1 MTALSIA
8 ALTFVLV
15 FGGAL
20 FGTYLRLLLPH
31 HHLQEDSRDV
41 VKVVVA
47 LTATLSAVLFSLLI
61 ASAKNFYDAQTTE
74 VEQLASRVVLL
85 DRMLSVYGPEAAE
98 ARAELR
104 SAVAA
109 AVERV
114 WPTRP
119 TEASDLTLPQGRR
132 APEVFFG
139 KIVELTPRT
148 EPQRIAQ
155 AQAIQIALSL
165 GEIRFLMFSQSG
177 NTVPA
182 IFLAVLLF
190 WVVVLFG
197 GYGLLTRINGTM
209 VAILLV
215 SALSIASAMYL
226 IVEFNHPFDGAI
238 RISATIMRDALA
250 QMGQP

>member
-1 MTALSIA
+1 MSALWIA
-8 ALTFVLV
+8 VLTFVLV
-15 FGGAL
+15 FGGAIV
-20 FGTYLRLLLPH
+20 GTYIRLVLPH

-61 ASAKNFYDAQTTE
+61 ASAKNFYDAQMTE
-74 VEQLASRVVLL
+74 VEQLAGRIILL
-85 DRMLSVYGPEAAE
+85 DRILSVYGPEAAE
-98 ARAELR
+98 TRAELR
-104 SAVAA
+104 SVVTAS
-109 AVERV
+109 VERV
-114 WPTRP
+114 WPSGPAGTSSL
-119 TEASDLTLPQGRR
+119 ALPQGRL
-132 APEVFFG
+132 APGVFFRR
-139 KIVELTPRT
+139 IVELAPHT

-155 AQAIQIALSL
+155 AQAIQVALSL
-165 GEIRFLMFSQSG
+165 GEIRLLMFSQRG
-177 NTVPA
+177 NTVPP

-209 VAILLV
+209 VAVLLV

-226 IVEFNHPFDGAI
+226 IVEFNHPYDGTI
-238 RISATIMRDALA
+238 RISDTIMRDALA